1 MAVKSIFEN
10 KGLLKESLMKE
21 LQAYRNFSTKVAV
34 IAWVLSFTGHYA
46 YTVFNTEAINVQV
59 DESLYN
65 SFLFSLVFALAGYC
79 TGSLSGAHM
88 QRTRLNEL
96 QQKRKQRKR
105 YIEEQIAIRQAKLG
119 LA

>member
-1 MAVKSIFEN
+1 MAVKSLFEN

-21 LQAYRNFSTKVAV
+21 LKAYRNLSTKVAV
-34 IAWVLSFTGHYA
+34 IAWITSFSGHYA
-46 YTVFNTEAINVQV
+46 YTVANMDAMNVQV

-79 TGSLSGAHM
+79 TGSISGAHL
-88 QRTRLNEL
+88 QRSRMEEL
-96 QQKRKQRKR
+96 KQKKVERKR

-119 LA
+119 F